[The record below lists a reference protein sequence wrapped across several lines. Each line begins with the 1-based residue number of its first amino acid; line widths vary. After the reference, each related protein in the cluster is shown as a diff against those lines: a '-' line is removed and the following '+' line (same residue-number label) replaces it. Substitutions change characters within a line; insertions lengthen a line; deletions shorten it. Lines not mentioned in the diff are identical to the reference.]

1 MPEALARSDHDFVL
15 SQTVRPRRSAQG
27 RRKPSRFAALA
38 PLLRNPGRTIVGAA
52 SAALAVGIV
61 LNALAMQEGRHPA
74 PFFRTADSPLTAV
87 MPAPSAQV
95 PAVLPPVRPAAL
107 AAAPAAQPAEPARP
121 ARQAPA
127 VVPASAP
134 APAPASRDAIGD
146 MLRGGGQAPAADAN
160 RTVSA
165 GQRALNKL
173 NYGPLKADGLMGAG
187 TRAAVERFERDRK
200 LPVTGEIAGRTA
212 RELAAASGLAL
223 D

>member
-1 MPEALARSDHDFVL
+1 VPEALARSDHDFVL
-15 SQTVRPRRSAQG
+15 SQTVRPRRAAQS
-27 RRKPSRFAALA
+27 RRQPSRFAVLA

-74 PFFRTADSPLTAV
+74 PFFRTADAPLTAV
-87 MPAPSAQV
+87 MPATTGQA
-95 PAVLPPVRPAAL
+95 PAMLPPVRPATL
-107 AAAPAAQPAEPARP
+107 AAAPAAPSAEA
-121 ARQAPA
+121 ARQSRP
-127 VVPASAP
+127 VPAP
-134 APAPASRDAIGD
+134 VPAPASRDAIGD
-146 MLRGGGQAPAADAN
+146 ILRGGGQAPAADAN
-160 RTVSA
+160 RTVVA

-187 TRAAVERFERDRK
+187 TRAAIERFERDRK

-212 RELAAASGLAL
+212 RELAAASGMAL

>member
-15 SQTVRPRRSAQG
+15 SQTVRPRRTAQG
-27 RRKPSRFAALA
+27 RRQPSRFAVLA

-74 PFFRTADSPLTAV
+74 PFFRTADAPLTAV
-87 MPAPSAQV
+87 MPATTGQA
-95 PAVLPPVRPAAL
+95 PAMLPPVRPAAL
-107 AAAPAAQPAEPARP
+107 AAAPAAPPAEA
-121 ARQAPA
+121 ARQSRP
-127 VVPASAP
+127 VPAP
-134 APAPASRDAIGD
+134 VPAPASRDAIGD
-146 MLRGGGQAPAADAN
+146 ILRGGGQTPAADAN
-160 RTVSA
+160 RTVVA

-187 TRAAVERFERDRK
+187 TRAAIERFERDRK
-200 LPVTGEIAGRTA
+200 LPFTGEIAGRTA
-212 RELAAASGLAL
+212 RELAAASGMAL

>member
-15 SQTVRPRRSAQG
+15 SQTVRPRRTAQG
-27 RRKPSRFAALA
+27 RRQPSRFAVLA

-74 PFFRTADSPLTAV
+74 PFFRTADAPLTAV
-87 MPAPSAQV
+87 MPATTGQA
-95 PAVLPPVRPAAL
+95 PAMLPPVRPAAL
-107 AAAPAAQPAEPARP
+107 AAAPAAPSAEA
-121 ARQAPA
+121 ARQSRP
-127 VVPASAP
+127 VPAQV
-134 APAPASRDAIGD
+134 PAPASRDAIGD
-146 MLRGGGQAPAADAN
+146 ILRGGGQAPAADAN
-160 RTVSA
+160 RTVVA

-187 TRAAVERFERDRK
+187 TRAAIERFERDRK

-212 RELAAASGLAL
+212 RELAAASGMAL

>member
-15 SQTVRPRRSAQG
+15 SQTVRHRRTPQG
-27 RRKPSRFAALA
+27 SRQPSRFAVLA

-74 PFFRTADSPLTAV
+74 PFFRTADAPLTAV
-87 MPAPSAQV
+87 MSATTGPAPAM
-95 PAVLPPVRPAAL
+95 LPPVRPTAL
-107 AAAPAAQPAEPARP
+107 AATPAAPAAETPRPSRP
-121 ARQAPA
+121 APAP
-127 VVPASAP
+127 V
-134 APAPASRDAIGD
+134 PAPASRDAIGD
-146 MLRGGGQAPAADAN
+146 ILRGGQAPAADAN
-160 RTVSA
+160 RTVVA

-187 TRAAVERFERDRK
+187 TKAAIERFERDRK

-212 RELAAASGLAL
+212 RELAAASGMAL

>member
-15 SQTVRPRRSAQG
+15 SQTVRPRRTAQG

-87 MPAPSAQV
+87 LPGSTGQV

-107 AAAPAAQPAEPARP
+107 AAAPAAPPAEAARP
-121 ARQAPA
+121 VRQAPA
-127 VVPASAP
+127 VVPAP

-160 RTVSA
+160 RTVIA